1 MSNSENKENSILFS
15 SHFYLITNCDE
26 GQIAI
31 WVYPENKGSLT
42 VLVEERGQSIIT
54 ITTR

>member
-1 MSNSENKENSILFS
+1 MNNSENEENSILFS

-54 ITTR
+54 ITTL

>member
-1 MSNSENKENSILFS
+1 MNNSENKENLIVFS

-54 ITTR
+54 ITTL

>member
-1 MSNSENKENSILFS
+1 MNNSENKENLILFS
-15 SHFYLITNCDE
+15 LHFYLITNCDE

-54 ITTR
+54 TL

>member
-1 MSNSENKENSILFS
+1 MSNSENKENLILFS
-15 SHFYLITNCDE
+15 SHLYLITNCDE

-54 ITTR
+54 ITTL